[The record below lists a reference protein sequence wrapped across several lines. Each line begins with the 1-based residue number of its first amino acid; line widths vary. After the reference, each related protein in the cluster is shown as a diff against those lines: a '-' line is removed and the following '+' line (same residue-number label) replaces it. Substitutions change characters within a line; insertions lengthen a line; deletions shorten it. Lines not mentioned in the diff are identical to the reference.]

1 VWTLQTVSF
10 LKTNW
15 QNGYV
20 LNEYG
25 GVAAYAVNMEELNMS
40 DEKPPMPP
48 GLPPMPPMPPA
59 PPGTDAPAAPLG
71 LPPMPPMPS
80 MDAPPAPP
88 GMPPMPPMPEMGAPP
103 APPGMPPMPPMPEMG
118 APLMDAPPAPPGMP
132 PMPPMPEMGAPP
144 MDAPPAPPGLD
155 AFPPMPPMPEM
166 EAPPMDAPPA
176 PPGMPPMPPMPE
188 MEAPPMDAPP
198 APPGMP
204 PMPPMPEMEA
214 PSMDAPPA
222 PPGMPPMPPMPEMDA
237 PPMDAPPSLP
247 GLDAFPPMPPMPEME
262 APPMDAPPA
271 PPGLDAFPP
280 MPPMPE
286 MEAEAPA
293 VASLMMDSAA
303 LLGSPTLPPMPE
315 MEAEAP
321 AEESSVKDNSAW
333 VVGGPA
339 PSEATE
345 ESSLLSGSAALLGGS
360 EAPDESKGILPLPAS
375 LSPDSLL
382 GAPDNLMGEQAGAII
397 RTSAEVD
404 EVIGD
409 KLEGTLHEVEKAT
422 LSADGEVIKQIVK
435 GSLKINN
442 PSAEDRV
449 YDIDVMLDYAD
460 ATDIGGD
467 NVSVDELEAGANYS
481 MKYKVTGK
489 RMLVLRER
497 LDTNPARSQ
506 EHSLSVASSDEGG
519 PIALELEVENV
530 GSVAISNVIVTR
542 PLPKEFNFA
551 STGVAVLDDHLLTWE
566 VGSLS
571 AGEKQVLSIEGTIVV
586 SGTKSINAGVASAT
600 YTSNSTLSNLNF
612 RELDAFCRGFSYM
625 RVREDERP
633 DNWLCRTTFENR
645 SSFAVDLVKLQVRM
659 KGSDD
664 LLFDISDV
672 RQDVK
677 PHGKWESEER
687 TVMAQS
693 KPDFTT
699 ELAYTILPRA
709 SRSTEGSI
717 SLESKTLQV
726 VEANL
731 EKVYSTTG
739 LRSYRSQ
746 KVTACLTLTNNG
758 SSDINLMRIT
768 DDVPG
773 LFNAPDV
780 STMTIK
786 INGKE
791 LDAEQIKAEIN
802 SGITLEKTNRSP
814 DGDGHTLSITV
825 GARGPVGLKPGKD
838 MTIEYDLIAP
848 DPSPDNSN
856 ITAPA
861 RTEFSA
867 ERYGP
872 VCTRDTTEAPAI
884 SVIHNRRD
892 FSFGKTTQKI
902 GGKGR
907 HEVLILF
914 SNDGDTALQD
924 VILSDI
930 IPEKFEI
937 KDWLIRG
944 NNDKRDDCV
953 MTSDSGEGGTHLTWT
968 IPIVEKGER
977 LEVSFEITGPG
988 VIDGEAGNRFHGVH
1002 FGDEVETEDIAS
1014 PVDEAVE
1021 ESDEEL
1027 EAEEEIESNI
1037 SWREDVL
1044 LRVMAAAD
1052 IDVSERDAFV
1062 AHAVNFD
1069 LDDNGYLKKVEL
1081 EAAADAW
1088 NANASTEE
1096 EVAAEESETEE
1107 AAEESE
1113 TEEAPEAEEAPEE
1126 SETEEAPE
1134 ESPEESETEEAS
1146 EKNCPICMAINAHD
1160 AGACTVCSYS
1170 FE

>member
-1 VWTLQTVSF
+1 
-10 LKTNW
+10 
-15 QNGYV
+15 
-20 LNEYG
+20 
-25 GVAAYAVNMEELNMS
+25 
-40 DEKPPMPP
+40 
-48 GLPPMPPMPPA
+48 
-59 PPGTDAPAAPLG
+59 
-71 LPPMPPMPS
+71 
-80 MDAPPAPP
+80 
-88 GMPPMPPMPEMGAPP
+88 
-103 APPGMPPMPPMPEMG
+103 
-118 APLMDAPPAPPGMP
+118 
-132 PMPPMPEMGAPP
+132 
-144 MDAPPAPPGLD
+144 
-155 AFPPMPPMPEM
+155 MPEM
-166 EAPPMDAPPA
+166 EAEVPAEESAVMADSAALLGAPV
-176 PPGMPPMPPMPE
+176 
-188 MEAPPMDAPP
+188 
-198 APPGMP
+198 
-204 PMPPMPEMEA
+204 
-214 PSMDAPPA
+214 
-222 PPGMPPMPPMPEMDA
+222 
-237 PPMDAPPSLP
+237 
-247 GLDAFPPMPPMPEME
+247 
-262 APPMDAPPA
+262 
-271 PPGLDAFPP
+271 
-280 MPPMPE
+280 PPMPE
-286 MEAEAPA
+286 MEAEVPA
-293 VASLMMDSAA
+293 EESAVMADSAA
-303 LLGSPTLPPMPE
+303 LLGAPTPP
-315 MEAEAP
+315 A
-321 AEESSVKDNSAW
+321 AEEDSKEV
-333 VVGGPA
+333 PA
-339 PSEATE
+339 IPET
-345 ESSLLSGSAALLGGS
+345 LLAD
-360 EAPDESKGILPLPAS
+360 PV
-375 LSPDSLL
+375 L
-382 GAPDNLMGEQAGAII
+382 GAPDNLMGEQAGAVI
-397 RTSAEVD
+397 RSSAEVD
-404 EVIGD
+404 EVLGD

-422 LSADGEVIKQIVK
+422 LSADGEIIKQTVK
-435 GSLKINN
+435 GTLKVNN
-442 PSAEDRV
+442 PSAEDRI
-449 YDIDVMLDYAD
+449 YDIDVMLDHAD

-481 MKYKVTGK
+481 MKYKVNGK

-506 EHSLSVASSDEGG
+506 EHSLSVASSEEGG
-519 PIALELEVENV
+519 PMALEIEVENTASV
-530 GSVAISNVIVTR
+530 GIDNVVVLR
-542 PLPKEFNFA
+542 PLPKEFNFEN
-551 STGVAVLDDHLLTWE
+551 TGVATLDDGTLTWD

-571 AGEKQVLSIEGTIVV
+571 AGEKQVLSIEGTVIV
-586 SGTKSINAGVASAT
+586 SGTKSIKAGVASAT
-600 YTSNSTLSNLNF
+600 YTSNSTLSDLNF

-693 KPDFTT
+693 KPDFAT

-717 SLESKTLQV
+717 SLESKSLEV

-746 KVTACLTLTNNG
+746 KVKATLTLTNNG
-758 SSDINLMRIT
+758 SANINLMRIT
-768 DDVPG
+768 DDIPG
-773 LFNAPDV
+773 LFDAPDI
-780 STMTIK
+780 SAMTIK

-791 LDAEQIKAEIN
+791 IDADQIKTEVN

-814 DGDGHTLSITV
+814 DGDGHTLTITV
-825 GARGPVGLKPGKD
+825 GARGPVGLKPGKN

-884 SVIHNRRD
+884 SVVHNRRD

-914 SNDGDTALQD
+914 SNDGDTALKD

-944 NNDKRDDCV
+944 NSDKRDDCE
-953 MTSDSGEGGTHLTWT
+953 MASESGEGGTHITWT

-977 LEVSFEITGPG
+977 LEVSFEINGPG

-1002 FGDEVETEDIAS
+1002 FGDEVETEDIAA
-1014 PVDEAVE
+1014 PME
-1021 ESDEEL
+1021 EPEE
-1027 EAEEEIESNI
+1027 EVAEEPAAEEEVESKV

-1044 LRVMAAAD
+1044 LRVMDAAG
-1052 IDVSERDAFV
+1052 IDVSHRDEFV
-1062 AHAVNFD
+1062 VHAANFD
-1069 LDDNGYLKKVEL
+1069 LDENGYLKKAEL
-1081 EAAADAW
+1081 EAAAEAW
-1088 NANASTEE
+1088 NAEATTE
-1096 EVAAEESETEE
+1096 EVAEE
-1107 AAEESE
+1107 AAEEV
-1113 TEEAPEAEEAPEE
+1113 AEEAAEE
-1126 SETEEAPE
+1126 VAEEEPAAEEA
-1134 ESPEESETEEAS
+1134 TEDAAA
-1146 EKNCPICMAINAHD
+1146 EKACPICMTMNAADAIT
-1160 AGACTVCSYS
+1160 CVCSFT